1 MGSVCKTPGDE
12 KNITDLYT
20 MNIRNNAK
28 KFLGIAMV
36 LSVLSIWGVAQ
47 TNQTSVQKTEA
58 EIAVTQGKSVPSL
71 TNSQLLSS
79 AGTIIA
85 TNNGVTITQ
94 GPGASIPEGPEPQG
108 GWFTPLY
115 TAEGSIRFDS
125 IDDSNVVFHTDN
137 FPFSISMDKS
147 ARWQIKTI
155 SCISDLNMWITNY
168 VVCNGTNIYQISLS
182 DKILEQNEKQE
193 IVTSRR
199 AAQAATV
206 LNGVYPYDSGG
217 VIGSLWVS
225 FVAGDHLSHYPTGKM
240 PNLVESSPELEPSAW
255 CTDFVHELRTGYSNS
270 LVSTGSFIINKNYV
284 SKNLG
289 GYQFI
294 KEPTDEDYYF
304 LMNKKLNAL
313 KSIPQKEVLRATYS
327 LGDSIEMD
335 GFTIPTRYSI
345 VRYSTPPGL
354 TEYYVS
360 DKIIGIVTNIIVQQD
375 RTSMLPVINGR
386 ISVCDKRFVY
396 RTKEAYRDSVYY
408 TTTNE
413 WIIDTNSVELKNIV
427 SKNIYPRV
435 SFRNKSIAYYSLII
449 FILFLVFYP
458 FISLKKWK

>member
-1 MGSVCKTPGDE
+1 M
-12 KNITDLYT
+12 
-20 MNIRNNAK
+20 NNAK
-28 KFLGIAMV
+28 KFLGIAVV
-36 LSVLSIWGVAQ
+36 LSVLSIWSIAQ
-47 TNQTSVQKTEA
+47 TSQTDAEALKAEA
-58 EIAVTQGKSVPSL
+58 EIAVTQSKSVPSL

-94 GPGASIPEGPEPQG
+94 GPGTSIPEGPEPQG

-155 SCISDLNMWITNY
+155 SCVPKLDMCVTNY

-225 FVAGDHLSHYPTGKM
+225 FVAGDHLSHHPTGKI
-240 PNLVESSPELEPSAW
+240 PSLVESSPELEPSVW
-255 CTDFVHELRTGYSNS
+255 STDFVHELLAGYSNS
-270 LVSTGSFIINKNYV
+270 LVSTGSFIINKNYI
-284 SKNLG
+284 SKNLV

-335 GFTIPTRYSI
+335 GFAIPTRYSI
-345 VRYSTPPGL
+345 LRYLPPGL

-360 DKIIGIVTNIIVQQD
+360 DKITGIVTNIIVQQA
-375 RTSMLPVINGR
+375 RTSMLPVINGK
-386 ISVCDKRFVY
+386 ISVCDKRFMY
-396 RTKEAYRDSVYY
+396 RTKEAYRGSLYY

-413 WIIDTNSVELKNIV
+413 WIIDTNSAELRNIAARETYSRIYLPDKNINYYIKIAFLISLISIPFV
-427 SKNIYPRV
+427 LLSKN
-435 SFRNKSIAYYSLII
+435 K
-449 FILFLVFYP
+449 
-458 FISLKKWK
+458 

>member
-1 MGSVCKTPGDE
+1 
-12 KNITDLYT
+12 

-28 KFLGIAMV
+28 KFLGIAVV
-36 LSVLSIWGVAQ
+36 LSVLSIWSIAQ
-47 TNQTSVQKTEA
+47 TSQTGDEAQKTEA
-58 EIAVTQGKSVPSL
+58 GIGEAQVKGVTEL

-94 GPGASIPEGPEPQG
+94 GPGTSIPEGPEPQG

-155 SCISDLNMWITNY
+155 SCVPKLDMCVTNY

-284 SKNLG
+284 SKNLV

-360 DKIIGIVTNIIVQQD
+360 DKITGIVTNIIVQQA
-375 RTSMLPVINGR
+375 RTSMLPVINGK
-386 ISVCDKRFVY
+386 ISVCDKRFMY
-396 RTKEAYRDSVYY
+396 RTKEAYRGSLYY

-413 WIIDTNSVELKNIV
+413 WIIDTNSAELRNIAARETYSRIYLPDKNINYYIKIAFLISLISIPFV
-427 SKNIYPRV
+427 LLSKN
-435 SFRNKSIAYYSLII
+435 K
-449 FILFLVFYP
+449 
-458 FISLKKWK
+458 